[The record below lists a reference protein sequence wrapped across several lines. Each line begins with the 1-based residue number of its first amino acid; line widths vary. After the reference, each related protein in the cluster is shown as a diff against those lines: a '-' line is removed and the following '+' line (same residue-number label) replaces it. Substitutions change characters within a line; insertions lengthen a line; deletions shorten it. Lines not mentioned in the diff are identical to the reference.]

1 MTATGQS
8 EEASGQKP
16 TARKLKLMRTSKGHV
31 KGTLTIP
38 VLTTDTVSDLK
49 RKLRRTLQP
58 LVERNMSSHASVAEA
73 TPRKAPPEPFGDTII
88 KTPVKTP
95 VRTPPT
101 VQSSNCMDSVDRH
114 RNTSERC
121 PNSEERGTSERRK
134 LSFESKHG
142 GRALSFSKLMNGLSP
157 STHHHESPQ
166 TSHPQLKSIL
176 HTPQHSHVEA
186 PFSPRGAKSGP
197 LPTRKALDDLSLSTA
212 RPTPSRR
219 LQFDSN
225 GQSSSHIRSSSDM
238 VSLSTTEIRS
248 VDQRIQRKECFS
260 SKTYLL
266 HPLKC
271 I

>member
-1 MTATGQS
+1 
-8 EEASGQKP
+8 
-16 TARKLKLMRTSKGHV
+16 MRTSKGHV

-58 LVERNMSSHASVAEA
+58 LVERNMGSHASEAEA
-73 TPRKAPPEPFGDTII
+73 TPRKAAPEPFGDTII
-88 KTPVKTP
+88 KTPVRTPVKTP

-114 RNTSERC
+114 RSTSERC

-166 TSHPQLKSIL
+166 ISHPQLKSIL

-197 LPTRKALDDLSLSTA
+197 LPTRKALDDLSLSTT

-238 VSLSTTEIRS
+238 VSLSTTEILTCALHKVFFFYSAHMHLLEVTHFKLAVPSS
-248 VDQRIQRKECFS
+248 V
-260 SKTYLL
+260 
-266 HPLKC
+266 
-271 I
+271 